1 MAKSH
6 LKVIPRRYLWGHVL
20 DINLVKNVHHQQE
33 ISHLKT
39 TLEFS
44 RHSNSYSRD
53 KRYLDCWMK
62 PRHFSNVCLQPLL
75 SPLHCSQPCALCF
88 VFVLFNCVH
97 ASCRSHDHQQDKPGT
112 KICLSRESEY
122 QLLFWLLL
130 RGLKKKHFNCTQ
142 SLISFSVKSR
152 KKPKKKT
159 NKKNEWKKKN
169 NPLNKQM
176 LDRSAC
182 LMCCVIEEHE

>member
-1 MAKSH
+1 MAKSR
-6 LKVIPRRYLWGHVL
+6 LKVIPWRYLWGHVL
-20 DINLVKNVHHQQE
+20 DINLVKNFHHQQE

-112 KICLSRESEY
+112 KICLSRSLNISAVLTVVERIKKEAF
-122 QLLFWLLL
+122 QLYSKSHLFLCQVQ
-130 RGLKKKHFNCTQ
+130 KKKT
-142 SLISFSVKSR
+142 
-152 KKPKKKT
+152 KT
-159 NKKNEWKKKN
+159 NKKKQMKKK
-169 NPLNKQM
+169 KQP
-176 LDRSAC
+176 S
-182 LMCCVIEEHE
+182 E